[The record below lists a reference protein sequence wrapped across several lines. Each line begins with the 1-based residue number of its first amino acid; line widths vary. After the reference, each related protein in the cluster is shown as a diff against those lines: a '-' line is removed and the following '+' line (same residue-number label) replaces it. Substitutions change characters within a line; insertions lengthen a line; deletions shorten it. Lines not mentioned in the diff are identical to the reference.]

1 MSRGGGVA
9 GSSGVKGRRS
19 GWAGLAGQHEERG
32 GDEIGRHK
40 PKEKHISVR
49 EPTARGPDRLVR
61 EAVAYREERASAG
74 ELGRLGQ
81 IPGED

>member
-1 MSRGGGVA
+1 VRPGRWGWPKAMSRGGGVA

-40 PKEKHISVR
+40 PKE
-49 EPTARGPDRLVR
+49 
-61 EAVAYREERASAG
+61 
-74 ELGRLGQ
+74 
-81 IPGED
+81 